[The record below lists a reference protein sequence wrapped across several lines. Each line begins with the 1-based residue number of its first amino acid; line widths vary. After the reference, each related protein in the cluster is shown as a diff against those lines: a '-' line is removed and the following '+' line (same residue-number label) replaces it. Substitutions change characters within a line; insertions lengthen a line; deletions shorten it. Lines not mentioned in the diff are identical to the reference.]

1 MLLLPTILSDL
12 PFGKPQ
18 GDYLA
23 DLLPQLAGLPGRPT
37 YRHLARF
44 GARCPHTHSRQAA
57 RPCDFAALNLAGL
70 CAVVPYAHELAW
82 AGDSTFIP
90 KSGRKLPG
98 VGYRWHSGEGRVAW
112 GQQYELLSILDLKE
126 HCSYPVHGCLQP
138 VSAPRA
144 RPPRAEVGAMPG
156 CSTGPDTNPVMF
168 GTLLVEQRTAAP
180 ESAEFSAGHSDSRR
194 LAGHGRLFLGRQRCD
209 VSVSHWIGMILV
221 SKLRRDAALWVPWTE
236 PPTGRPGR
244 PRKYAGHFDRARI
257 GDLPVVELPDEGKR
271 LYHAQLYYKPFGK
284 LLRVVFVLDADED
297 PAAVARPTTLFAT
310 DPEMDPERIYRIYRD
325 RFQIEFNFRDAKQH
339 LGLAACQARTAERHH
354 FHLNAV
360 LATLAWTRLELRH
373 AAREALD
380 RFSMANVKL
389 KNFLEMV
396 LQRLFEAVG
405 PDRTLRKCPEALQ
418 ALLNLGQI
426 EPQPT

>member
-18 GDYLA
+18 RAYLA

-44 GARCPHTHSRQAA
+44 GDRCPHTHSRQAS

-82 AGDSTFIP
+82 AGDSTFLP

-98 VGYRWHSGEGRVAW
+98 TGWRWHNGEGRVAW
-112 GQQYELLSILDLKE
+112 GQQAEVLSVVDLKE

-138 VSAPRA
+138 ASAPRSRRRA
-144 RPPRAEVGAMPG
+144 RRSRPPRAEVAAMLALLDGALAVEHR
-156 CSTGPDTNPVMF
+156 PDIDVF
-168 GTLLVEQRTAAP
+168 VGD
-180 ESAEFSAGHSDSRR
+180 GHYACEPMVKGLEARG
-194 LAGHGRLFLGRQRCD
+194 L
-209 VSVSHWIGMILV
+209 ILV
-221 SKLRRDAALWVPWTE
+221 GKLRRDAALFVPWTE

-244 PRKYAGHFDRARI
+244 PRKYAGRFDRTRI
-257 GDLPVVELPDEGKR
+257 GELPAVEPPDEDKR
-271 LYHAQLYYKPFGK
+271 LYHAQLYYKPFK
-284 LLRVVFVLDADED
+284 QLLRVVFVLDADED
-297 PAAVARPTTLFAT
+297 PAAVRKPTALFST
-310 DPEMDPERIYRIYRD
+310 DPEMDPERMYRIYRD

-339 LGLAACQARTAERHH
+339 LGLAACQARTAARHH

-360 LATLAWTRLELRH
+360 LAALAWTRLELRH
-373 AAREALD
+373 AAQRALD

-389 KNFLEMV
+389 KNFLAMV
-396 LQRLFEAVG
+396 LQRLLAAVG

-426 EPQPT
+426 EPKPT

>member
-1 MLLLPTILSDL
+1 MPLLPTILSDL
-12 PFGKPQ
+12 SLGKPQ
-18 GDYLA
+18 REYLA
-23 DLLPQLAGLPGRPT
+23 DLLPLLAGLPGRPT

-90 KSGRKLPG
+90 KSGRRLPG

-112 GQQYELLSILDLKE
+112 GQQYELLSVPGLKE

-138 VSAPRA
+138 SSAPRS
-144 RPPRAEVGAMPG
+144 RPPRAEVGAMLHLLDGALAVEHRPDIDVFVG
-156 CSTGPDTNPVMF
+156 DGHYACEPMVTGLDARD
-168 GTLLVEQRTAAP
+168 LE
-180 ESAEFSAGHSDSRR
+180 
-194 LAGHGRLFLGRQRCD
+194 
-209 VSVSHWIGMILV
+209 LV
-221 SKLRRDAALWVPWTE
+221 SKLRRDAALFVPWTE

-244 PRKYAGHFDRARI
+244 PRKYAGRFDRARI
-257 GDLPVVELPDEGKR
+257 GALPVVELPDEGKR
-271 LYHAQLYYKPFGK
+271 LYHAQLYYKPFKK

-297 PAAVARPTTLFAT
+297 PAEVTRPTTLFAT
-310 DPEMDPERIYRIYRD
+310 DPKMAPKRIYRIYRD

-339 LGLAACQARTAERHH
+339 LGLAACQARTADRHH

-360 LATLAWTRLELRH
+360 LAALAWTRLERRH
-373 AAREALD
+373 AAQEALD

-389 KNFLEMV
+389 KNFLAMV

-405 PDRTLRKCPEALQ
+405 PDRTLRKCPEALR
-418 ALLNLGQI
+418 ALLDLGQI
-426 EPQPT
+426 EPKPT